1 VTGVEWIAAALL
13 AVGGLRSLWVWSHRP
28 FEGVDAADHVLFA
41 LFVTG
46 RVGLWFAF
54 AGLAAIYGSSDA
66 QGRAFIDEASQY
78 RWYVIVLI
86 LLSALQF
93 VGSQLLARRTP
104 RRRPP
109 PSPPRAVGEDEP

>member
-1 VTGVEWIAAALL
+1 VTGIEWFAVVALV
-13 AVGGLRSLWVWSHRP
+13 VGGMRSLWIWSHRV
-28 FEGVDAADHVLFA
+28 FEGIDTADHVLFA

-54 AGLAAIYGSSDA
+54 AGLFAIYGASDA

-78 RWYVIVLI
+78 RWYVILLI
-86 LLSALQF
+86 VLSALQF

-104 RRRPP
+104 RARPEA
-109 PSPPRAVGEDEP
+109 SRSRAAEDEEP